1 MVDTERDVVAL
12 IGETLEFK
20 FKMNLRPHQLDFE
33 RGVDL
38 FNRACFFEAHEVL
51 EDIWRSVGRQ
61 EHARRHWQ
69 GLVQL
74 AVAFHHQS
82 TGNFLGAHSV
92 MERALRNLHGGEQTF
107 PDLDL
112 DRLRSDVTPW
122 REFLEKAKVKP
133 IKSRL
138 RKGRTTPLLPKI
150 IAREPDR

>member
-1 MVDTERDVVAL
+1 MSVSL
-12 IGETLEFK
+12 
-20 FKMNLRPHQLDFE
+20 HQLAFE

-51 EDIWRSVGRQ
+51 EDLWRSVGR
-61 EHARRHWQ
+61 EDPGRRHWQ

-112 DRLRSDVTPW
+112 NRLRSELTPW
-122 REFLEKAKVKP
+122 REFLENAKVKT
-133 IKSRL
+133 IKSR
-138 RKGRTTPLLPKI
+138 RGKRPAATPQLPKI
-150 IAREPDR
+150 IPRELNR

>member
-1 MVDTERDVVAL
+1 MS
-12 IGETLEFK
+12 
-20 FKMNLRPHQLDFE
+20 LRPHQLEFE
-33 RGVDL
+33 RGVNL

-61 EHARRHWQ
+61 EPARRHWQ

-82 TGNFLGAHSV
+82 TGNFLGARSV
-92 MERALRNLHGGEQTF
+92 MERSLRNLHGGEQTF

-112 DRLRSDVTPW
+112 DRLRADLTPW
-122 REFLEKAKVKP
+122 REFLNEATVKT
-133 IKSRL
+133 IKSRPGK
-138 RKGRTTPLLPKI
+138 RWTTPRLPKI

>member
-1 MVDTERDVVAL
+1 MS
-12 IGETLEFK
+12 F
-20 FKMNLRPHQLDFE
+20 RPHQVELE

-51 EDIWRSVGRQ
+51 EDIWRSVGR
-61 EHARRHWQ
+61 EEPGRRHWQ

-82 TGNFLGAHSV
+82 TGNFLGACSV
-92 MERALRNLHGGEQTF
+92 KERALRNLHGGEKTF

-112 DRLRSDVTPW
+112 DRLRTDLTPW
-122 REFLEKAKVKP
+122 REFLEEAKVKT

-138 RKGRTTPLLPKI
+138 RKRRTTPLLPKI
-150 IAREPDR
+150 IARVPAR

>member
-1 MVDTERDVVAL
+1 MS
-12 IGETLEFK
+12 F
-20 FKMNLRPHQLDFE
+20 RPHQVELE

-51 EDIWRSVGRQ
+51 EDIWRSVGR
-61 EHARRHWQ
+61 EEPGRRHWQ

-82 TGNFLGAHSV
+82 TGNFLGARSV
-92 MERALRNLHGGEQTF
+92 MERALRNLHGGDETF

-112 DRLRSDVTPW
+112 DRLRTDLTAW
-122 REFLEKAKVKP
+122 REFLNEAKVKT

-138 RKGRTTPLLPKI
+138 GKRRTTPQLPKI
-150 IAREPDR
+150 IALEPDR